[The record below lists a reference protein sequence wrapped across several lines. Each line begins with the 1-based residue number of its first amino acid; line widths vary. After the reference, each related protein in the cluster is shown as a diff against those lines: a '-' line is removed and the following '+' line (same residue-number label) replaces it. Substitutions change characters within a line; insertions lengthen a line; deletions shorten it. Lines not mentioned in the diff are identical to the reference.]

1 MPDHSNFMLDLSVL
15 YRNTQKY
22 YDHVLRSYDI
32 GSGQIIFLMLINE
45 NEGITM
51 QDVTRLSEVD
61 KGTTTKSVNRLIT
74 QGYVQTR
81 QDEKDKR
88 VKRLYTTEKAAG
100 IMNDVYEYRNEC
112 RNALAEGVDFDQ
124 FNAMLARVT
133 DNSRTSL
140 QPEKSYTGIRIG
152 GLQRMTLLDYPG
164 KAACTIFLS
173 GCSFKCPYCHN
184 RDLVYIPE
192 NYEFFDPD
200 EVLAYLK
207 KRQGLLDGVCISGG
221 EPLLQEDLKSFIE
234 KIKELGYLVKLDTN
248 GNEPEALKELV
259 EAGLIDYVAMDVKN
273 VPEKYAVTAGMDPSV
288 FSIDAIK
295 ESIEYLK
302 SNPVEHEFRTTVVKE
317 FHEMEDIVS
326 IAKWIAPSDHYY
338 LQQFQS
344 SENLIKQGYH
354 AYDAD
359 EMKKMLEEVRKYVPQ
374 AELRGVKEV

>member
-22 YDHVLRSYDI
+22 YDHILRSYDI
-32 GSGQIIFLMLINE
+32 GSGQVIFLMLINE

-88 VKRLYTTEKAAG
+88 VKQLYTTEKAAD
-100 IMNDVYEYRNEC
+100 IMNDIYEYRNEC
-112 RNALAEGVDFDQ
+112 RNALADGVDFDQ
-124 FNAMLARVT
+124 FNVMLSKVT
-133 DNSRTSL
+133 DNSRKKL
-140 QPEKSYTGIRIG
+140 QPEKPYTGIRIG

-164 KAACTIFLS
+164 KVACTVFLS

-200 EVLAYLK
+200 DVLAYLK

-234 KIKELGYLVKLDTN
+234 QIKSLGYLVKLDTN
-248 GNEPEALKELV
+248 GNEPAALNELV
-259 EAGLIDYVAMDVKN
+259 ESGLIDYVAMDVKN
-273 VPEKYAVTAGMDPSV
+273 VPEKYALTTGMDPSV
-288 FSIDAIK
+288 FSCDAIK
-295 ESIEYLK
+295 ESVAYLK

-317 FHEMEDIVS
+317 FHEMEDIIA
-326 IAKWIAPSDHYY
+326 IAKWIAPDDHYY

-344 SENLIKQGYH
+344 SENLIKQGWH